1 LGRFSEENYNFM
13 AKETQHVALR
23 HDRGGK
29 LAYDQGMTQTHE
41 DFIRQSIELA
51 KEAAAAGNDPFG
63 ALLVHNGRVLLT
75 AVNTVGEAGDVT
87 RHAELNLVSAAS
99 RELDAALLAE
109 SVLYT
114 STEPCAMCSGA
125 IFWAGIGAVVYSC
138 GAAELE
144 RLFGGGL
151 GVSSRDILE
160 DKGTAVIG
168 PILPEEGLAV
178 HRRFRRESRK

>member
-1 LGRFSEENYNFM
+1 MEKG
-13 AKETQHVALR
+13 TQHVALR
-23 HDRGGK
+23 HDRGRV
-29 LAYDQGMTQTHE
+29 LTYHDAMTHLHE

-51 KEAAAAGNDPFG
+51 KEAAAAGDDPFG

-99 RELDAALLAE
+99 RQLDPALLAE
-109 SVLYT
+109 SVLYA

-125 IFWAGIGAVVYSC
+125 IYWAGIGTVVYSC

-144 RLFGGGL
+144 QLFGGGL
-151 GVSSRDILE
+151 GVHSRDVLGGT
-160 DKGTAVIG
+160 GTAVIG

-178 HRRFRRESRK
+178 HRRFREESG